1 VTQLRNPTYAPEA
14 VTIEELYNRLVA
26 MRDNNAKIFIA
37 MLMEQSVFEVLDD
50 DFNSSFIEDTP
61 SE

>member
-1 VTQLRNPTYAPEA
+1 
-14 VTIEELYNRLVA
+14 

-50 DFNSSFIEDTP
+50 DFNSSFMEDTP